1 MHYLKLD
8 NADFHLPSLTIYEV
22 CYHGFL
28 HGKKNPTTL
37 FYYNSDLVPSWR
49 TGYPHACP
57 LFRIE

>member
-28 HGKKNPTTL
+28 HGEKTPHNPIL
-37 FYYNSDLVPSWR
+37 LQF
-49 TGYPHACP
+49 
-57 LFRIE
+57 